1 MITTPNMSLTAWTSV
16 SDAYNHTQLATNW
29 GLVDTHD
36 HSAGKGVQ
44 LNAANSIQAGTIT
57 AALFSGA
64 IDWTT
69 AIGTGTITGSNIAS
83 DTITASNIANATI
96 TGSKIAANTIEGS
109 NIDPAT
115 TITVA
120 GVTVTGTGTALLVDH
135 NAQVSGNLAVSGT
148 ITGSYTPGAGSITGT
163 MIASGTITSGN
174 IASGTITGSNIAA
187 GTITGSNIGAGQIGA
202 TEIATGTIT
211 TTQIASGTIVGGNI
225 NSSTTIT
232 CATLDVTNVAL
243 NVAGG
248 GSINVAAGGLVLGS
262 NSADNVQF
270 GTGFFQVEL
279 GGGPAVDFSLSSS
292 GGGSIDITCGGTWNA
307 SAGSYQ
313 MSVATG
319 GSGTYIGLVPG
330 GGGDYGVW
338 MDGQYCMVGPSHAR
352 IGVAGLDVISCGGT
366 GLNPTLGFYGNTPVV
381 QAAHPTTLADVITV
395 LTNLGLTA

>member
-120 GVTVTGTGTALLVDH
+120 GVTVTGTGTALLVDY
-135 NAQVSGNLAVSGT
+135 NATIQGNLVVDGS
-148 ITGSYTPGAGSITGT
+148 ISGSYTPGAGSITGS
-163 MIASGTITSGN
+163 MIASGTITASNIASGTVTGSN
-174 IASGTITGSNIAA
+174 IASGTIGGSNIASA
-187 GTITGSNIGAGQIGA
+187 TIEGSNID
-202 TEIATGTIT
+202 T
-211 TTQIASGTIVGGNI
+211 TTSITAANLTANSSGTVGTLTVTTGNI
-225 NSSTTIT
+225 
-232 CATLDVTNVAL
+232 
-243 NVAGG
+243 
-248 GSINVAAGGLVLGS
+248 
-262 NSADNVQF
+262 
-270 GTGFFQVEL
+270 
-279 GGGPAVDFSLSSS
+279 
-292 GGGSIDITCGGTWNA
+292 
-307 SAGSYQ
+307 Y
-313 MSVATG
+313 
-319 GSGTYIGLVPG
+319 
-330 GGGDYGVW
+330 
-338 MDGQYCMVGPSHAR
+338 
-352 IGVAGLDVISCGGT
+352 GGT
-366 GLNPTLGFYGNTPVV
+366 GNNLTLTSVGVSPSNIQVTPTDGIQLNPNYEGVTISAYGLDCQGGLGVDSGLINAGSSMIGFFGQT
-381 QAAHPTTLADVITV
+381 PTTQYNTIQATTYTNGWVGNGGTGDESDTDAWANSITSRLNDVLSL
-395 LTNLGLTA
+395 LTGYGLLNHIS